1 MSEGIVDNFFIKKSV
16 KKFGNVK
23 MSVVFRDGDN
33 PFTGFLL
40 PPLVYFPP
48 PFTTT
53 IGLPDSKNEDFSP
66 LVVPL
71 GPVFL
76 LYIIPSKLFYLWYI
90 KRGNTLV
97 C

>member
-1 MSEGIVDNFFIKKSV
+1 
-16 KKFGNVK
+16 
-23 MSVVFRDGDN
+23 
-33 PFTGFLL
+33 
-40 PPLVYFPP
+40 
-48 PFTTT
+48 
-53 IGLPDSKNEDFSP
+53 
-66 LVVPL
+66 VVPL